1 MINGLWQGPNA
12 VTQDFLTVMY
22 RIQALGFNAVRV
34 PMSFQARAPRARS
47 PARGQTRTIY
57 YAAASACAGRARPC
71 LPREYCRMHS
81 H

>member
-47 PARGQTRTIY
+47 PAGPDAHHLLCRSKRMR
-57 YAAASACAGRARPC
+57 RARSAVFASRV
-71 LPREYCRMHS
+71 LPHA
-81 H
+81 